1 MMQYFNNPRAQFFGA
16 ENPYNNPYFQ
26 TYQGGRPMLMALG
39 NLPPSAAEKGTGPI
53 GNKTGQDYDY
63 REEGTQGPG
72 DPSGAFKKDGTFE
85 EDTSTKPAPKS
96 QRDGD
101 RDLYAELLEKL
112 LEQQRYESDPDR
124 MKEKFDI
131 TEPIYVRRAQLNQ
144 KMGLENLE
152 AAGKASF
159 KYKTG
164 PQMFMTVGASK
175 AAYLPEAVSAASNSF
190 TGLNLANAMKPRM
203 SGYYR
208 GLV

>member
-1 MMQYFNNPRAQFFGA
+1 MRTYFSDGTLFA
-16 ENPYNNPYFQ
+16 
-26 TYQGGRPMLMALG
+26 ALG
-39 NLPPSAAEKGTGPI
+39 NLPGGLNSDKSAAQKGTGPI
-53 GNKTGQDYDY
+53 GNRTGQDYDF
-63 REEGTQGPG
+63 REKGTQGPG
-72 DPSGAFKKDGTFE
+72 DPSGAFKE
-85 EDTSTKPAPKS
+85 EDTSTKPVPRD

-101 RDLYAELLEKL
+101 RDLYAELLEKI

-164 PQMFMTVGASK
+164 PQMMMTAAASR
-175 AAYLPEAVSAASNSF
+175 AAYYPELVSAASNSV
-190 TGLNLANAMKPRM
+190 TGLNLASAMKPRM

-208 GLV
+208 GLI